1 MEKLTNKYLRTR
13 YFDYLKNEKKYS
25 DNTVTAYI
33 NDIDSLIHFLTNE
46 DLGDLSFIT
55 HRIAKFYV
63 ASLHHRYDPKSIRRK
78 ISSVKSMYDYLL
90 EEELLT
96 ENPFENVDLPKV
108 KKSLPKFIYED
119 EMLTFLNN
127 IDTSTALGMRN
138 RVLFELL
145 YGCGLRVSELTNM
158 IIGDIDF
165 VTHEIVIHGKGSV
178 DRIVPVHDYALKAI
192 KDYLSEARIELALK
206 HEDHSNILLL
216 NYKGTPLT
224 PRGVRVILNKELE
237 KQASAMSLSP
247 HSFRHSFATH
257 LLNRGV
263 DLRSVQELL
272 GHVSLSTT
280 QIYTKISKEKL
291 QDEYLK
297 AHPRA
302 YKKRHGDE

>member
-1 MEKLTNKYLRTR
+1 MEKLTNNDIRSRYL
-13 YFDYLKNEKKYS
+13 DYLKNEKMYS
-25 DNTVTAYI
+25 NNTVTAYI
-33 NDIDSLIHFLTNE
+33 NDIDSLNHFLVNE
-46 DLGDLSFIT
+46 DLGDLAYLT

-63 ASLHHRYDPKSIRRK
+63 SSLHHRYDPKSIRRK
-78 ISSVKSMYDYLL
+78 ISSVRSLFDYLIA
-90 EEELLT
+90 EELIE

-108 KKSLPKFIYED
+108 KKSLPKFIYEE
-119 EMLTFLNN
+119 EMLKFLNG
-127 IDTSTALGMRN
+127 IDDSTALGKRN

-145 YGCGLRVSELTNM
+145 YGCGLRVSEVTNM
-158 IIGDIDF
+158 VIGDIDF
-165 VTHEIVIHGKGSV
+165 VSKEILIHGKGSV
-178 DRIVPVHDYALKAI
+178 DRVVPVHSYGLEI
-192 KDYLSEARIELALK
+192 VKDYLSEARVELALK
-206 HEDHSNILLL
+206 SQAHDNELLL

-224 PRGVRVILNKELE
+224 SRGVRVILNKELE
-237 KQASAMSLSP
+237 KQASAMNLSP

-280 QIYTKISKEKL
+280 QIYTKISNEKL

-302 YKKRHGDE
+302 FKKRDKK